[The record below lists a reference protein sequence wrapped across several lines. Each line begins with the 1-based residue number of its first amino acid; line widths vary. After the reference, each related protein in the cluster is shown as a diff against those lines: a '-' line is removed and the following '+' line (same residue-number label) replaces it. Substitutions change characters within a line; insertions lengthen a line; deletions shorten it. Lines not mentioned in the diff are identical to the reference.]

1 MIKLLN
7 AEESRLIDVALMGE
21 EYGFSND
28 QLMEM
33 AGMSVA
39 HSCVQTF
46 PLSQFSPKFLVICGP
61 QNNGGDGLVAA
72 RHLKHFGY
80 EPVILYPKKESA
92 EKDLFKRL
100 ILQCTT
106 LGISIY
112 FSLSEL
118 LQNYSLTDFTF
129 ILDAIFGYS
138 FSGKSGIREPFKTV
152 IETVKKPEYSSI
164 PIVCID
170 IPSGWEID
178 IIDVDENLKLGLRCD
193 ILVSLP
199 SPKLCSLNFRG
210 RHFIGGR
217 FMPPQLLKKFGV
229 DLPPYKGT
237 DIIMEISSDM
247 LKMPSTD

>member
-1 MIKLLN
+1 MYI
-7 AEESRLIDVALMGE
+7 R
-21 EYGFSND
+21 
-28 QLMEM
+28 
-33 AGMSVA
+33 
-39 HSCVQTF
+39 
-46 PLSQFSPKFLVICGP
+46 LVICGP
-61 QNNGGDGLVAA
+61 QNNGSDGLVAA

-106 LGISIY
+106 LGIPIY
-112 FSLSEL
+112 FSLDEL
-118 LQNYSLTDFTF
+118 FQNYDLTYFTF

-138 FSGKSGIREPFKTV
+138 FSGKSGIREPFKIV

-164 PIVCID
+164 PVVSID

-178 IIDVDENLKLGLRCD
+178 TVDIDENLKLGLRCD

-199 SPKLCSLNFRG
+199 SPKLCSLNFKG

-217 FMPPQLLKKFGV
+217 FMPPQLLKQFGI
-229 DLPPYKGT
+229 DLPSYQGT
-237 DIIMEISSDM
+237 EIIMEITSDM
-247 LKMPSTD
+247 LRMP

>member
-7 AEESRLIDVALMGE
+7 AEESRQIDLALMGE
-21 EYGFSND
+21 EFGFVND
-28 QLMEM
+28 SLMEM

-39 HSCVQTF
+39 HACVKAF
-46 PLSQFSPKFLVICGP
+46 PLKQISNSKFL
-61 QNNGGDGLVAA
+61 
-72 RHLKHFGY
+72 
-80 EPVILYPKKESA
+80 VILYPKKESA

-106 LGISIY
+106 LGIPIY
-112 FSLSEL
+112 FSLDEL
-118 LQNYSLTDFTF
+118 FQNYDLTYFTF

-138 FSGKSGIREPFKTV
+138 FSGKSGIREPFKIV

-164 PIVCID
+164 PVVSID

-178 IIDVDENLKLGLRCD
+178 TVDIDENLKLGLRCD

-199 SPKLCSLNFRG
+199 SPKLCSLNFKG

-217 FMPPQLLKKFGV
+217 FMPPQLLKQFGI
-229 DLPPYKGT
+229 DLPSYQGT
-237 DIIMEISSDM
+237 EIIMEITSDM
-247 LKMPSTD
+247 LRMP